1 MNTACRIQEKV
12 RSKLGKDHK
21 QSTKNKNERSIWDD
35 WVGDSSDDDDDTA
48 EKETK
53 PIKDELDKES
63 GSIEQTM
70 EFALPDH
77 DQQVVDKVD
86 DKQEVEISLPQ
97 QNYQATTMPAT
108 SVKNHPKATNSL
120 KICSLPSQMSFEGTH
135 A

>member
-21 QSTKNKNERSIWDD
+21 QSTKNKNEQSIWDD
-35 WVGDSSDDDDDTA
+35 WVGDSSDDDTA
-48 EKETK
+48 KKETK
-53 PIKDELDKES
+53 PIKEELDKES
-63 GSIEQTM
+63 GSNEQTM
-70 EFALPDH
+70 ESALPDY
-77 DQQVVDKVD
+77 VVDKVD
-86 DKQEVEISLPQ
+86 DKQEEEISLPQ

-120 KICSLPSQMSFEGTH
+120 KICSLPSQMSSEGMH